1 MNNQRTALVV
11 GASGLVGGHLL
22 QALLADTDY
31 AHVTALVRKPLPGLS
46 SAQHPKLSQVTVD
59 FANLSAIAT
68 SISAQDVFC
77 TLGTTIAKAG
87 SQAAFRKVDYEYP
100 LQVAEMAI
108 LRGAEQYLI
117 VTAIGSDARSPIFY
131 SRTKGEVE
139 NAIAGLGYKTFVAFR
154 PSFLAGDRA
163 ESRLGETLGIAVGK
177 MFGFALLGPFAK
189 YRVIDAE
196 VVAKAM
202 VIEAKRNKPG
212 KRFIE
217 SDAIQEMYD
226 AQL

>member
-1 MNNQRTALVV
+1 MNNQRTALIV

-22 QALLADTDY
+22 RMLLSDDGY
-31 AHVTALVRKPLPGLS
+31 SRVTVLVRKPLPIN
-46 SAQHPKLSQVTVD
+46 HPKLIQETVD
-59 FANLSAIAT
+59 FARLSDVAGRIT
-68 SISAQDVFC
+68 AQDVFC

-100 LQVAEMAI
+100 LQVAEMAL

-131 SRTKGEVE
+131 SRVKGEIE
-139 NAIAGLGYKTFVAFR
+139 QAIETLGYKTTVVLR

-177 MFGFALLGPFAK
+177 FLGFALLGPFAK
-189 YRVIDAE
+189 YRVIDAD
-196 VVAKAM
+196 VVADVM
-202 VIEAKRNKPG
+202 IREAKRG
-212 KRFIE
+212 LAGRRVLE
-217 SDAIQEMYD
+217 SDAIQ
-226 AQL
+226 AAHNKA